1 MTCKEIITK
10 MDTKVQLRAPLP
22 EDGVA
27 VNKLVER
34 CTPLDPNSLYCNLL
48 QCSHFASTSVAAF
61 LKGELV
67 GFISGYC
74 VPERTNTLFIWQVA
88 VDESAR
94 GSGLAGKMIASL
106 LERNACKAIEF
117 IETTITE
124 ENQASW
130 GLFEGVARRLNAE
143 LKRSLMFDKAAHLNN
158 EHASELLVKIGP
170 FSGSLPTRK

>member
-1 MTCKEIITK
+1 
-10 MDTKVQLRAPLP
+10 MDIKAILRAPLP

-27 VNKLVER
+27 VNQLVER

-74 VPERTNTLFIWQVA
+74 VPERANTLFIWQVA

-94 GSGLAGKMIASL
+94 GLGLAGNMIASL
-106 LERNACKAIEF
+106 LERDSCNAVDF

-130 GLFEGVARRLNAE
+130 CLFEGVARRLKVE
-143 LKRSLMFDKAAHLNN
+143 LNRSIMFDKAMHLNN
-158 EHASELLVKIGP
+158 EHASEVLVKIGP
-170 FSGSLPTRK
+170 LSVPLPTHK

>member
-1 MTCKEIITK
+1 LDIKAI
-10 MDTKVQLRAPLP
+10 LRAPLP

-27 VNKLVER
+27 VNQLVER

-74 VPERTNTLFIWQVA
+74 VPERANTLFIWQVA

-94 GSGLAGKMIASL
+94 GLGLAGNMIASL
-106 LERNACKAIEF
+106 LERDSCNAVDF

-130 GLFEGVARRLNAE
+130 CLFEGVARRLKVE
-143 LKRSLMFDKAAHLNN
+143 LNRSIMFDKAMHLNN
-158 EHASELLVKIGP
+158 EHASEVLVKIGP
-170 FSGSLPTRK
+170 LSVPLPTHK

>member
-1 MTCKEIITK
+1 LDIKA
-10 MDTKVQLRAPLP
+10 QLRVPSP

-27 VNKLVER
+27 VNQLVER

-48 QCSHFASTSVAAF
+48 QCSHFANTSVAAF

-74 VPERTNTLFIWQVA
+74 VPERVNTLFIWQVA

-94 GSGLAGKMIASL
+94 GLGLAGKMIASL
-106 LERNACKAIEF
+106 LERESCKSVDF

-130 GLFEGVARRLNAE
+130 RLFEGVARRLKVE
-143 LKRSLMFDKAAHLNN
+143 LNRSIMFDKAAHLNN
-158 EHASELLVKIGP
+158 EHASEVLVTIGP
-170 FSGSLPTRK
+170 LTAQQPTHK

>member
-1 MTCKEIITK
+1 LDIKAL
-10 MDTKVQLRAPLP
+10 LRAPLP

-27 VNKLVER
+27 VNQLVER

-48 QCSHFASTSVAAF
+48 QCSHFASTSIAAF

-74 VPERTNTLFIWQVA
+74 VPERSNTLFIWQVA

-94 GSGLAGKMIASL
+94 GLGLAGKMIASL
-106 LERNACKAIEF
+106 LERESCKSVDF

-130 GLFEGVARRLNAE
+130 RLFEGVARRLETE
-143 LKRSLMFDKAAHLNN
+143 LKRSIMFDKAAHLNN
-158 EHASELLVKIGP
+158 EHASEVLVKIGP
-170 FSGSLPTRK
+170 LSAQLPTHK

>member
-1 MTCKEIITK
+1 M
-10 MDTKVQLRAPLP
+10 PSS

-27 VNKLVER
+27 VNQLVER

-48 QCSHFASTSVAAF
+48 QCSHFSSTSVAAF

-67 GFISGYC
+67 GFISAYC
-74 VPERTNTLFIWQVA
+74 LPEKANTLFIWQVA

-94 GSGLAGKMIASL
+94 GMGLAGKMVASL
-106 LERNACKAIEF
+106 LERESCKAVDF

-130 GLFEGVARRLNAE
+130 RLFEGVAKRLKAE
-143 LKRSLMFDKAAHLNN
+143 LKRSVMFDKTKHLNN
-158 EHASELLVKIGP
+158 EHESEVLVTIGP
-170 FSGSLPTRK
+170 LLGQQPTHK

>member
-1 MTCKEIITK
+1 LGTK
-10 MDTKVQLRAPLP
+10 ALLRAPSP

-27 VNKLVER
+27 VHQLVER

-48 QCSHFASTSVAAF
+48 QCSHFSSTSVAAF

-88 VDESAR
+88 VDKSAR
-94 GSGLAGKMIASL
+94 GLGLAGKMIANL
-106 LERNACKAIEF
+106 LERDQCKSVDF
-117 IETTITE
+117 IETTITK

-130 GLFEGVARRLNAE
+130 GLFEGVARRLNTE
-143 LKRSLMFDKAAHLNN
+143 LKQSIMFDKAAHLNN
-158 EHASELLVKIGP
+158 EHASEMLVKIGP
-170 FSGSLPTRK
+170 LSAPSPTHK

>member
-1 MTCKEIITK
+1 LDIKAI
-10 MDTKVQLRAPLP
+10 LRAPLP

-27 VNKLVER
+27 VNQLVER

-48 QCSHFASTSVAAF
+48 QCSHFSNTSIAAF
-61 LKGELV
+61 LKDELV

-74 VPERTNTLFIWQVA
+74 VPEKPNTLFIWQVA

-94 GSGLAGKMIASL
+94 GIGLAGKMITNL
-106 LERNACKAIEF
+106 LERESCKSVDY

-130 GLFEGVARRLNAE
+130 RLFEGVARRLKVE
-143 LKRSLMFDKAAHLNN
+143 IKRSIMFDKATHLNN
-158 EHASELLVKIGP
+158 EHASEVLVKIGP
-170 FSGSLPTRK
+170 LSGQLPTHK

>member
-1 MTCKEIITK
+1 
-10 MDTKVQLRAPLP
+10 MDIKTLLRAPLP

-27 VNKLVER
+27 VNQLVER

-48 QCSHFASTSVAAF
+48 QCSHFASTSIAAF

-74 VPERTNTLFIWQVA
+74 VPERANTLFIWQVA

-94 GSGLAGKMIASL
+94 GQGLAGRMIASL
-106 LERNACKAIEF
+106 LDRESCATVDF

-130 GLFEGVARRLNAE
+130 RLFEGVARHLKAE
-143 LKRSLMFDKAAHLNN
+143 LKRSIMFEKAAHLNN
-158 EHASELLVKIGP
+158 EHASEVLVQIGP
-170 FSGSLPTRK
+170 LLSLPTHK

>member
-1 MTCKEIITK
+1 
-10 MDTKVQLRAPLP
+10 MDIKTQLRKPSP

-27 VNKLVER
+27 VNQLVAR

-48 QCSHFASTSVAAF
+48 QCSHFSNTSVAAF

-74 VPERTNTLFIWQVA
+74 LPERANTLFIWQVA

-94 GSGLAGKMIASL
+94 GLGLAGKMIISL
-106 LERNACKAIEF
+106 LEREQCKAIEF

-130 GLFEGVARRLNAE
+130 RLFEGVARRLKTE
-143 LKRSLMFDKAAHLNN
+143 LKRSVMFDKSMHLNN
-158 EHASELLVKIGP
+158 EHASEILVQIGP
-170 FSGSLPTRK
+170 LSSPLPTHK

>member
-1 MTCKEIITK
+1 MNIEAI
-10 MDTKVQLRAPLP
+10 LRAPLA

-27 VNKLVER
+27 VNQLVER

-48 QCSHFASTSVAAF
+48 QCSHFSSTSVAAF

-74 VPERTNTLFIWQVA
+74 VPERANTLFIWQVA

-94 GSGLAGKMIASL
+94 GLGLAGKMVANL
-106 LERNACKAIEF
+106 LERESCQSVDF

-130 GLFEGVARRLNAE
+130 RLFEGVAKRLNAE
-143 LKRSLMFDKAAHLNN
+143 LQRSIMFDKVAHLND
-158 EHASELLVKIGP
+158 EHASEVLVKIGP
-170 FSGSLPTRK
+170 F